1 MPTNAVSVATMKVG
15 KKGGGKHWTEK
26 EVSARAQAA
35 ADLER
40 KDDAKI
46 TPPVWLSRAAREVWK
61 KKIAEIQG
69 LNAGNELLD
78 ALDSEVL
85 ALFCDAVVMYQKI
98 AKKRRLKVDDHKL
111 MQTYMLRILG
121 YSERLGFTPG
131 ARARLVKK
139 RADSG
144 EKDPFGEMFD

>member
-1 MPTNAVSVATMKVG
+1 MSK
-15 KKGGGKHWTEK
+15 
-26 EVSARAQAA
+26 AA
-35 ADLER
+35 LEL
-40 KDDAKI
+40 
-46 TPPVWLSRAAREVWK
+46 WH
-61 KKIAEIQG
+61 KKIAEIAG

-98 AKKRRLKVDDHKL
+98 SKKRKLKVDDHKL

-139 RADSG
+139 RADG
-144 EKDPFGEMFD
+144 KDEFGENYD

>member
-1 MPTNAVSVATMKVG
+1 MPTQAVSAATMKVG
-15 KKGGGKHWTEK
+15 KKGGGKHWTDA
-26 EVSARAQAA
+26 EVAARAKAA
-35 ADLER
+35 EDFKR
-40 KDDAKI
+40 KDNAKI
-46 TPPVWLSRAAREVWK
+46 QPPIWLSKEALKLWN
-61 KKIAEIQG
+61 KKIDEIAG
-69 LNAGNELLD
+69 LNAGSELLD

-98 AKKRRLKVDDHKL
+98 SKKKKLKVDDHKL

-139 RADSG
+139 RADG
-144 EKDPFGEMFD
+144 RDKDDFGENFD

>member
-1 MPTNAVSVATMKVG
+1 MKVG
-15 KKGGGKHWTEK
+15 EKGSGKHWTQK
-26 EVSARAQAA
+26 EIDARQQAA
-35 ADLER
+35 DELTR
-40 KDDAKI
+40 KDNVVI
-46 TPPVWLSRAAREVWK
+46 TPPLWLGKESLKLWN
-61 KKIAEIQG
+61 KKIAEIAG

-85 ALFCDAVVMYQKI
+85 ALFCDAVVLYRKISQKQ
-98 AKKRRLKVDDHKL
+98 RLKVDDHKL

-139 RADSG
+139 RADSK
-144 EKDPFGEMFD
+144 EPDEFGKMFD